1 MGLRGCRSDAECA
14 AEDVW
19 PGASR
24 SGALGALRFL
34 ALFHRPGLAGR
45 QLRAGNRHATDDAID
60 PRTGHRRPAFANGIY
75 GISPQLPNRSSA
87 RVLLRPP
94 RQDQGG
100 LQHSVEAGS
109 RGVKTAPKFC
119 IVCCIY
125 AAKSPA
131 ASSRLNLDDVM
142 PDTKTR
148 FPLRTA
154 WDSGTL
160 LWSLISTD
168 NVHGIPLGWS
178 ALTHATM

>member
-1 MGLRGCRSDAECA
+1 MPPTMRLTPEP
-14 AEDVW
+14 VI
-19 PGASR
+19 
-24 SGALGALRFL
+24 
-34 ALFHRPGLAGR
+34 
-45 QLRAGNRHATDDAID
+45 DDRVRERNLWNI
-60 PRTGHRRPAFANGIY
+60 P
-75 GISPQLPNRSSA
+75 SSA
-87 RVLLRPP
+87 FQLERFYDRRARIRVVFNTRSKLVP
-94 RQDQGG
+94 
-100 LQHSVEAGS
+100 EA
-109 RGVKTAPKFC
+109 VKTAPKFS

-131 ASSRLNLDDVM
+131 ASSKLNLNDVM

-178 ALTHATM
+178 ALTHATSYRQSSGQHAAANKADGVDPGS